1 MDGRRMA
8 GFEVDLWPLIAR
20 ITSLF
25 DQKIEKIWFRR
36 PDMDGWCSGMNYEFF
51 DLKRRKKTRGGTT
64 PPTLSVWLKTTSLF
78 DEKRRKQKI

>member
-25 DQKIEKIWFRR
+25 DQKKYGLDGQIWMV
-36 PDMDGWCSGMNYEFF
+36 DAAEWTTSFF
-51 DLKRRKKTRGGTT
+51 DLKRRKKNQGRDHS
-64 PPTLSVWLKTTSLF
+64 PTLSVWLKTTSLF